1 VAEKPRNDFNIQLI
15 FEVGLTPG
23 RTVVT
28 PFRNKIRRTITEK
41 EFTKEEI
48 AKILKEVLKPYRM
61 CATYTS
67 DEA

>member
-1 VAEKPRNDFNIQLI
+1 MHRAGLPVGFITKI

-28 PFRNKIRRTITEK
+28 PFRTITEK

>member
-1 VAEKPRNDFNIQLI
+1 MHRAGLPVGFITKI